1 MSEERFIDR
10 LEAFMK
16 AEGLNANKVTVA
28 AELSNGLLGKA
39 LKTRGSMN
47 SDSVE
52 RILCAYTN
60 LSAEWLMTG
69 KGTMY
74 VNDLPGDTFNISN
87 SLNNDSLVFFL
98 RDRNK
103 ELECEN
109 RRLLVENASLK
120 TRLELLDNSEGKTG
134 RRLLKGENSPINRIN
149 YMN

>member
-28 AELSNGLLGKA
+28 AELSIGLLGKA

-134 RRLLKGENSPINRIN
+134 
-149 YMN
+149 

>member
-1 MSEERFIDR
+1 MEKSSIVKETFIDR
-10 LEAFMK
+10 LEFFMK
-16 AEGLNANKVTVA
+16 TEGLNSNSLTVTA
-28 AELSNGLLGKA
+28 GLSNGLIGKA
-39 LKTRGSMN
+39 LKNRSSMN
-47 SDSVE
+47 SDSIE

-109 RRLLVENASLK
+109 R
-120 TRLELLDNSEGKTG
+120 
-134 RRLLKGENSPINRIN
+134 
-149 YMN
+149 

>member
-98 RDRNK
+98 PDRNK

-134 RRLLKGENSPINRIN
+134 
-149 YMN
+149 

>member
-47 SDSVE
+47 SDSIE
-52 RILCAYTN
+52 RIICAYTN

-134 RRLLKGENSPINRIN
+134 
-149 YMN
+149 

>member
-69 KGTMY
+69 RGTMY

-134 RRLLKGENSPINRIN
+134 
-149 YMN
+149 

>member
-120 TRLELLDNSEGKTG
+120 TRLELLDNSESKTG
-134 RRLLKGENSPINRIN
+134 
-149 YMN
+149 

>member
-1 MSEERFIDR
+1 MSEERFIER

-134 RRLLKGENSPINRIN
+134 
-149 YMN
+149 

>member
-1 MSEERFIDR
+1 MGEERFIDR

-134 RRLLKGENSPINRIN
+134 
-149 YMN
+149 

>member
-1 MSEERFIDR
+1 MRIFSLSEERFIDR

-134 RRLLKGENSPINRIN
+134 
-149 YMN
+149 

>member
-109 RRLLVENASLK
+109 RRLLVENASL
-120 TRLELLDNSEGKTG
+120 
-134 RRLLKGENSPINRIN
+134 INRIN

>member
-109 RRLLVENASLK
+109 RRLLVENASLN

-134 RRLLKGENSPINRIN
+134 
-149 YMN
+149 

>member
-134 RRLLKGENSPINRIN
+134 
-149 YMN
+149 

>member
-109 RRLLVENASLK
+109 SRLLVENASLK

-134 RRLLKGENSPINRIN
+134 
-149 YMN
+149 

>member
-120 TRLELLDNSEGKTG
+120 TRLELLDNSEGKPG
-134 RRLLKGENSPINRIN
+134 
-149 YMN
+149 

>member
-16 AEGLNANKVTVA
+16 SEGLNANKVTVA

-134 RRLLKGENSPINRIN
+134 
-149 YMN
+149 

>member
-47 SDSVE
+47 SDSIE

-134 RRLLKGENSPINRIN
+134 
-149 YMN
+149 

>member
-120 TRLELLDNSEGKTG
+120 TRLELLDKSEGKTG
-134 RRLLKGENSPINRIN
+134 
-149 YMN
+149 

>member
-98 RDRNK
+98 RDRNE

-134 RRLLKGENSPINRIN
+134 
-149 YMN
+149 

>member
-60 LSAEWLMTG
+60 LSAEWLTTG

-134 RRLLKGENSPINRIN
+134 
-149 YMN
+149 

>member
-1 MSEERFIDR
+1 MYEEKFIDR

-28 AELSNGLLGKA
+28 AGLSNGLLGKA

-47 SDSVE
+47 SDSIE
-52 RILCAYTN
+52 HILCAYTN

-74 VNDLPGDTFNISN
+74 VNNLTEDASDIANT
-87 SLNNDSLVFFL
+87 LNNDSLTFFL

-120 TRLELLDNSEGKTG
+120 TKLELLDNSAVKTG
-134 RRLLKGENSPINRIN
+134 
-149 YMN
+149 

>member
-69 KGTMY
+69 KGTLY

-134 RRLLKGENSPINRIN
+134 
-149 YMN
+149 

>member
-1 MSEERFIDR
+1 MEKSSIVKETFIDR
-10 LEAFMK
+10 LEFFMK
-16 AEGLNANKVTVA
+16 TEGLNSNSLTVTA
-28 AELSNGLLGKA
+28 GLSNGLIGKA
-39 LKTRGSMN
+39 LKNRSSMN
-47 SDSVE
+47 SDSIE

-103 ELECEN
+103 EPSMPMKRSSARTAQGYSAILPQ
-109 RRLLVENASLK
+109 SK
-120 TRLELLDNSEGKTG
+120 F
-134 RRLLKGENSPINRIN
+134 SPRCRSCSGDTA
-149 YMN
+149 

>member
-28 AELSNGLLGKA
+28 AELSKGLLGKA

-134 RRLLKGENSPINRIN
+134 
-149 YMN
+149 

>member
-109 RRLLVENASLK
+109 SRLIVENASLK

-134 RRLLKGENSPINRIN
+134 
-149 YMN
+149 